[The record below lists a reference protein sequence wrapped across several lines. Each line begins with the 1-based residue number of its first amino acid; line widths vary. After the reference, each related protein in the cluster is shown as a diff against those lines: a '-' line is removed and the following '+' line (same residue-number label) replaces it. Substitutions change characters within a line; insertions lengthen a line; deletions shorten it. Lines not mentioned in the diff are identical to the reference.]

1 MKRHTNV
8 DHLAPPNIPKF
19 MGFWDNDWDSG
30 HGSTARLVAIRTCP
44 RMLWDDGNHGNSW
57 DPRLYQTRMYRARQ
71 VQRVMKHVL
80 PALLSFLDSRNFGD
94 LPKPPNSSF
103 CQHWSHPSTQKIKSK
118 TKSLVRD
125 WTNSGILHHLTS
137 SYQWKQRGNNGHEDP
152 NLSYTFPMKA
162 MDEDFWTH
170 GVDP

>member
-44 RMLWDDGNHGNSW
+44 RMRHGMMANMGTHGIN
-57 DPRLYQTRMYRARQ
+57 Q
-71 VQRVMKHVL
+71 HVL
-80 PALLSFLDSRNFGD
+80 PALLSFLDSRDFGD

-103 CQHWSHPSTQKIKSK
+103 CHHWSHPSTQKIKSK
-118 TKSLVRD
+118 TKSLVWD
-125 WTNSGILHHLTS
+125 WTNSGILHHLTSSYIILHHLTS